1 MHYLLLSK
9 ATMAGGK
16 QASYNDEN
24 DEDFFDDSIVGE
36 ELSEMLQITRQNSTT
51 EQQPREGSE
60 DDESSSDD
68 DDSFLPLNQQQQQQ
82 QRRSTSTNTNNSSS
96 QVYLLGHKYDLTLEK
111 EERKIFERQLTWFT
125 YRCDFPEILPYG
137 YTTDAG
143 WGCMLRASQMLL
155 AQAFQRHFGSKPNKT
170 NEKLLL
176 SWFADVPAEVVVVS
190 KSTTTTTS
198 SSSGC
203 FSIHN
208 MVACGMKYDKLPGEW
223 YGPTTS
229 CHVIRDLVHLLRR
242 NGTTTSIF
250 RVVVAQEGAVYR
262 DAIDHA
268 MTQEQQQTGTTT
280 SRNFLK
286 DQNIVMQQQH
296 QQQKTSS
303 IHDPLLNP
311 SDDET
316 IQLEW
321 DCSLLLLIPLRLGLK
336 SFNES
341 YTKSLVSTFSFPQS
355 VGILGG
361 SPRHALWFYGA
372 GKTTLYGLDPH
383 TVQPALLISSSI
395 EQDEQYFLKHQQSCS
410 CPNPTEMDV
419 KRMDPSLAL
428 GFYCKDRHDFNEL
441 CKSFPAFTTTKATTL
456 NNNKEPEL
464 FLIADK
470 SPNYCAV
477 SSNLL
482 DHSDDDEED
491 DEIGDDHDDE
501 YIFI

>member
-1 MHYLLLSK
+1 MHLLLSK

-16 QASYNDEN
+16 QASNNDEN
-24 DEDFFDDSIVGE
+24 DGDFFDDSIVGK
-36 ELSEMLQITRQNSTT
+36 ELSEMLQITRQDSTT
-51 EQQPREGSE
+51 EQPKERSSSE
-60 DDESSSDD
+60 DEESSSDD
-68 DDSFLPLNQQQQQQ
+68 DDPFPPLNQQ
-82 QRRSTSTNTNNSSS
+82 QRRSTNMNNNSNTSAATTNTNNNNR
-96 QVYLLGHKYDLTLEK
+96 VYLLGHKYDLTFEK
-111 EERKIFERQLTWFT
+111 EEMKIFERNLTWFT
-125 YRCDFPEILPYG
+125 YRCDFPVILPYG

-155 AQAFQRHFGSKPNKT
+155 AQTLERHFGSKNNNTNK
-170 NEKLLL
+170 KLLL
-176 SWFADVPAEVVVVS
+176 SWFADVPADVVVS
-190 KSTTTTTS
+190 KSNSTT
-198 SSSGC
+198 GC

-242 NGTTTSIF
+242 NGTSSIF

-268 MTQEQQQTGTTT
+268 MTQEQQQLETTT
-280 SRNFLK
+280 SRNYCK
-286 DQNIVMQQQH
+286 DQKIVIQQQ
-296 QQQKTSS
+296 QTQS

-311 SDDET
+311 LEDET
-316 IQLEW
+316 INLEW

-336 SFNES
+336 SFHES
-341 YTKSLVSTFSFPQS
+341 YSKSLVSTFSFPQS

-383 TVQPALLISSSI
+383 TVQPALLLISSI
-395 EQDEQYFLKHQQSCS
+395 QQQDEHYFLKQQQSCC

-419 KRMDPSLAL
+419 KRIDPSLAL

-441 CKSFPAFTTTKATTL
+441 CKSFQALTTKTTL
-456 NNNKEPEL
+456 NNNIKEPEL

-470 SPNYCAV
+470 SPNYCAA

-482 DHSDDDEED
+482 DHSDDEDED
-491 DEIGDDHDDE
+491 DIGDDHDDE